1 MCFALVVG
9 IDSSVASTG
18 VRGGCAD
25 TSAAADAIAYTEHA
39 THPVYSSVIRTS
51 AAGFGV
57 DETFRRHA

>member
-9 IDSSVASTG
+9 INPSVASTG
-18 VRGGCAD
+18 MRGGCPD

-39 THPVYSSVIRTS
+39 THPVYSGVIRMS

-57 DETFRRHA
+57 DAIFRLHA